1 MSDHFLF
8 KQHELGS
15 LSLKMWTLKDVIVKC
30 FSFWG
35 MLSIV
40 FFSTQEITVSTKGA
54 NHRVLLKGGNITHE
68 IYNLK
73 MYSKGL
79 KYRTSCH

>member
-1 MSDHFLF
+1 MYGYMSDHFLF
-8 KQHELGS
+8 QQHELGS
-15 LSLKMWTLKDVIVKC
+15 LSLKMWTLKDVEYR
-30 FSFWG
+30 
-35 MLSIV
+35 

-68 IYNLK
+68 ISNLK
-73 MYSKGL
+73 MYSRL

>member
-1 MSDHFLF
+1 
-8 KQHELGS
+8 
-15 LSLKMWTLKDVIVKC
+15 MWTLKDVIVKC
-30 FSFWG
+30 FSFLG

-40 FFSTQEITVSTKGA
+40 FFSTQEITVSTKRA

-73 MYSKGL
+73 MYSK
-79 KYRTSCH
+79 

>member
-8 KQHELGS
+8 KQHELRF
-15 LSLKMWTLKDVIVKC
+15 LSLKMWTLKDVIVKL
-30 FSFWG
+30 FAFLG

-40 FFSTQEITVSTKGA
+40 YVSTQEISVTTKGA
-54 NHRVLLKGGNITHE
+54 NHRVLLKGGGITHE

-73 MYSKGL
+73 MY
-79 KYRTSCH
+79 